1 MSKKQTSTYIYD
13 TYNNEGV
20 GARTQDLRLKR
31 PLLYQLSYT
40 SAKDKEISKKWGPN
54 QGKYIKR
61 RRIIDNLTPFMT
73 RC

>member
-1 MSKKQTSTYIYD
+1 MTYRAPS
-13 TYNNEGV
+13 NEGV

-40 SAKDKEISKKWGPN
+40 SAKGKEISKKWTLN

-61 RRIIDNLTPFMT
+61 SGILIFGALS
-73 RC
+73 